1 MYRKINIE
9 YHCKMR
15 ERLCISVNAIATVG
29 KLHTSCN
36 CKILPTKTVIKS
48 KSFIFQYFYIKGYQV
63 LMQIIFN
70 IRGLLK
76 QWMERPS
83 LLTSAKL
90 WISFR
95 THLHSLKY
103 LSSNNSSDGSN
114 LFLNVDLEREY
125 FCKLFLHLKFINF
138 KLLMTPMLLFFN
150 NASLKIMNAVIFCS
164 FQPFWCKVKYKT
176 TKFKA
181 IYWCM
186 NFDKDFVQ
194 KRISGQIRVIF
205 LGKGTTFFRYLAL
218 CHFLW
223 FTSFF

>member
-1 MYRKINIE
+1 
-9 YHCKMR
+9 MR

-90 WISFR
+90 LISFR

-103 LSSNNSSDGSN
+103 LSSNNSNDGSN
-114 LFLNVDLEREY
+114 SFLNVDLEWQH
-125 FCKLFLHLKFINF
+125 FLHLKLINF
-138 KLLMTPMLLFFN
+138 IPLMTSMLLFLK
-150 NASLKIMNAVIFCS
+150 NASLKIMNTVIFGS
-164 FQPFWCKVKYKT
+164 FHPFW
-176 TKFKA
+176 
-181 IYWCM
+181 
-186 NFDKDFVQ
+186 
-194 KRISGQIRVIF
+194 
-205 LGKGTTFFRYLAL
+205 
-218 CHFLW
+218 H
-223 FTSFF
+223 